1 VKVKTVLIS
10 FCFFFLVN
18 ELTGQRSDFTDSLKS
33 LLEKGEYSPSDREYL
48 NILSELAIAYLSP
61 DESLKYADI
70 LLEIGFSAEY
80 SSFFIKAYQAKGVAH
95 RMKGNLNEA
104 LTNLLESAELA
115 LEHLEYD
122 LLAEAYLEIG
132 TTYSTNDDLKNALI
146 YDNKAISLFRQLNKK
161 QELAINLLN
170 TGYSYYSMNEY
181 DTALM
186 YYGEARPIFDS
197 LHFTI
202 GQAYTLGNQALIF
215 WKTGKTEVAEKD
227 LLQAIDMLIPLGD
240 QYGIADYHN
249 QLGNLYFEIGRRSKA
264 IYHLRTGLDIALK
277 VDLKEQIRDASLL
290 LSQLYAGQR
299 DYDSAYVYHQQYAQF
314 KDSLENAEQ
323 TRKMAD
329 LRTEFE
335 VNLKETE
342 IDTLEQEKKLQ
353 QTYVVTAIILLAL
366 SLVAILYFRQRYR
379 NTQLLTI
386 AERKEHDG
394 KIKDLLKTQ
403 ETKALQSMV
412 QGKEE
417 ERRHLAK
424 ELHNHLGSL
433 LATVKVNLNGLES
446 KDEAKQEK
454 IIGLVDQACQDVRNL
469 SHELYMG
476 VSENF
481 GLIPALKEL
490 TAHLQRSNGLQVM
503 FSASLE
509 GVVLSA
515 DNEILIYRIVQ
526 ELVSNVLK
534 HAGATKL
541 TVSLTGFEQGNLVNI
556 LVEDNGGGFEPEKNE
571 SGSKGIGLDSLTEMI
586 HKLDGEIE
594 IDSSVKSGTTV
605 SVDLPF
611 DIPDTS
617 IAP

>member
-1 VKVKTVLIS
+1 MKVKTLIIVIFS
-10 FCFFFLVN
+10 FLLAN
-18 ELTGQRSDFTDSLKS
+18 ELAGQQLTYTDSLKT
-33 LLEKGEYSPSDREYL
+33 LLEKGEYSNTDKEYL
-48 NILSELAIAYLSP
+48 SILSQLAVYSFTP
-61 DESLKYADI
+61 DENMKYAD
-70 LLEIGFSAEY
+70 LLLDIDFSAEY
-80 SSFFIKAYQAKGVAH
+80 SPFFIKAYQARGVAH

-115 LEHLEYD
+115 LEYEEFD

-132 TTYSTNDDLKNALI
+132 TTYSTNDDLKNSLI
-146 YDNKAISLFRQLNKK
+146 YENKAIALFRQLNKK
-161 QELAINLLN
+161 RALAINLLN
-170 TGYSYYSMNEY
+170 TGYSYYSMSEY

-186 YYGEARPIFDS
+186 YYSEARPIFDS
-197 LHFTI
+197 LYFTI

-215 WKTGKTEVAEKD
+215 WKTGKTELAERD
-227 LLQAIDMLIPLGD
+227 LLSAIDMLIPLGD

-290 LSQLYAGQR
+290 LSQLYAGEQE
-299 DYDSAYVYHQQYAQF
+299 YDSAYVYHQQYALF

-323 TRKMAD
+323 TREMAD
-329 LRTEFE
+329 QLTTFE
-335 VNLKETE
+335 VNLREKE
-342 IDTLEQEKKLQ
+342 IDTLEKEKKLQ
-353 QTYVVTAIILLAL
+353 QTYVIIAITLLAL
-366 SLVAILYFRQRYR
+366 SVVLVLLFRQRYR
-379 NTQLLTI
+379 NTQLLNI
-386 AERKEHDG
+386 AERKEHDAEV
-394 KIKDLLKTQ
+394 KDLLKTQ

-446 KDEAKQEK
+446 KDEVKQEK

-469 SHELYMG
+469 SHELHMG

-490 TAHLQRSNGLQVM
+490 TSHLQRSNGLQVM
-503 FSASLE
+503 FSASLDI
-509 GVVLSA
+509 VILDS
-515 DNEILIYRIVQ
+515 DNEIMIYRIVQ

-541 TVSLTGFEQGNLVNI
+541 TISLTGFEEGNLVNI
-556 LVEDNGGGFEPEKNE
+556 LVEDNGKGFEPEKLDKA
-571 SGSKGIGLDSLTEMI
+571 SKGIGLDSLMEMI
-586 HKLDGEIE
+586 QKLDGEFE

-611 DIPDTS
+611 DIPNTS

>member
-1 VKVKTVLIS
+1 MKVKIFIIIICSS
-10 FCFFFLVN
+10 FITN
-18 ELTGQRSDFTDSLKS
+18 ELAGQQWTYTDSLKKLIEKREYSGSDKEYPSILSQLAVYS
-33 LLEKGEYSPSDREYL
+33 LNPDEKLKYAEMLLNIDLSTEYSP
-48 NILSELAIAYLSP
+48 
-61 DESLKYADI
+61 
-70 LLEIGFSAEY
+70 
-80 SSFFIKAYQAKGVAH
+80 FFIKAYQAKGVAH
-95 RMKGNLNEA
+95 RMKGNLDKA

-115 LEHLEYD
+115 LEYKEFD

-132 TTYSTNDDLKNALI
+132 TTYSTNDDLKNSLI
-146 YDNKAISLFRQLNKK
+146 YENKAIALFRQLNKK

-170 TGYSYYSMNEY
+170 TGFTYYSLNEY
-181 DTALM
+181 DTAQL
-186 YYGEARPIFDS
+186 YYSEARPIFDS
-197 LHFTI
+197 LAFTI

-215 WKTGKTEVAEKD
+215 WKTGKFEIAETD

-290 LSQLYAGQR
+290 LSQLYANQR
-299 DYDSAYVYHQQYAQF
+299 AYDSAYSYHQQYVTY

-323 TRKMAD
+323 TREMAD
-329 LRTEFE
+329 QRTTFE
-335 VNLKETE
+335 VNLREKE
-342 IDTLEQEKKLQ
+342 IDTLEKEKKLQ
-353 QTYVVTAIILLAL
+353 QTYVIIAITLLAL
-366 SLVAILYFRQRYR
+366 SVVLVLLFRQRYR
-379 NTQLLTI
+379 NTQLLNI
-386 AERKEHDG
+386 AERKEHDAEV
-394 KIKDLLKTQ
+394 KDLLKTQ

-446 KDEAKQEK
+446 KDEVKQEK

-469 SHELYMG
+469 SHELHMG

-490 TAHLQRSNGLQVM
+490 TSHLQRSNGLQVM
-503 FSASLE
+503 FSASLDS
-509 GVVLSA
+509 VILDA
-515 DNEILIYRIVQ
+515 DNEIMIYRIVQ

-541 TVSLTGFEQGNLVNI
+541 TISLTGFEEGNLVNI
-556 LVEDNGGGFEPEKNE
+556 LVEDNGKGFEPEKLDKA
-571 SGSKGIGLDSLTEMI
+571 SKGIGLDSLMEMI
-586 HKLDGEIE
+586 QKLDGEFE

-611 DIPDTS
+611 DIPNTS

>member
-1 VKVKTVLIS
+1 MKVKTLITA
-10 FCFFFLVN
+10 FCCFLLAN
-18 ELTGQRSDFTDSLKS
+18 ELTGQRLTFTDSLKR
-33 LLEKGEYSPSDREYL
+33 LLEAGEYSNSDGKYL
-48 NILSELAIAYLSP
+48 SILSQLAIYSPTP

-70 LLEIGFSAEY
+70 LLDIGFSAEY
-80 SSFFIKAYQAKGVAH
+80 SPLFIKAYQAKGVAH
-95 RMKGNLNEA
+95 RMKGNLDKA

-115 LEHLEYD
+115 LAHDELD
-122 LLAEAYLEIG
+122 LLAEAYLEVG
-132 TTYSTNDDLKNALI
+132 TAYSSNDDLKNALT
-146 YDNKAISLFRQLNKK
+146 YENKAIALFRLLNKK

-170 TGYSYYSMNEY
+170 TGYSYYAMDQY

-186 YYGEARPIFDS
+186 YYTEAAPFFDS
-197 LHFTI
+197 LRFTI
-202 GQAYTLGNQALIF
+202 GQAYTLGNRALIY
-215 WKTGKTEVAEKD
+215 WKTGKTAIAERD
-227 LLQAIDMLIPLGD
+227 LLQAINMLVPLGD

-249 QLGNLYFEIGRRSKA
+249 QLGNLYLENDQHAKA
-264 IYHLRTGLDIALK
+264 IFHLKKGQEIALNI
-277 VDLKEQIRDASLL
+277 DIKEQIRDASLL
-290 LSQLYAGQR
+290 LSQLYAYKQ
-299 DYDSAYVYHQQYAQF
+299 DYDSAYRYHQQYVTY

-329 LRTEFE
+329 LRTAFE

-366 SLVAILYFRQRYR
+366 SLVAILYLRQRYR

-386 AERKEHDG
+386 AERKAHND

-412 QGKEE
+412 RGKEE

-454 IIGLVDQACQDVRNL
+454 ITEMIDQACQDVRNL

-490 TAHLQRSNGLQVM
+490 TAHLQSSNDLQVM
-503 FSASLE
+503 FSASLD
-509 GVVLSA
+509 VVILSA

-541 TVSLTGFEQGNLVNI
+541 TISLTGFEEGNLVNI
-556 LVEDNGGGFEPEKNE
+556 LVEDNGRGFVSAKLENE
-571 SGSKGIGLDSLTEMI
+571 SKGIGLDSLTDMI

-594 IDSSVKSGTTV
+594 IDSSFKSGTTV
-605 SVDLPF
+605 CIDISF
-611 DIPDTS
+611 DIPNSS
-617 IAP
+617 IAL

>member
-1 VKVKTVLIS
+1 MKVKTVIIAFS
-10 FCFFFLVN
+10 CFLLAN
-18 ELTGQRSDFTDSLKS
+18 KLTGQRLTYTDSLKH
-33 LLEKGEYSPSDREYL
+33 LLETGKYSRSDQEYLSILSQLAIYSPTPEE
-48 NILSELAIAYLSP
+48 N
-61 DESLKYADI
+61 LKYADI
-70 LLEIGFSAEY
+70 LLDISFSAEY
-80 SSFFIKAYQAKGVAH
+80 SALFIKAYQAKGVAH
-95 RMKGNLNEA
+95 RMKGNLDEA
-104 LTNLLESAELA
+104 LNNLLESAELA
-115 LEHLEYD
+115 LDHQEFD

-146 YDNKAISLFRQLNKK
+146 YENKAITLFRRLNKK

-170 TGYSYYSMNEY
+170 TGYSYYSMNQY
-181 DTALM
+181 DTALL
-186 YYGEARPIFDS
+186 YYTEAGPIFDS
-197 LHFTI
+197 LRFTI

-215 WKTGKTEVAEKD
+215 WKTGKTEVAERD

-249 QLGNLYFEIGRRSKA
+249 QLGNLYFESNRHTKA

-277 VDLKEQIRDASLL
+277 VDLKEQIRDASQLI
-290 LSQLYAGQR
+290 SQLYAGQQN
-299 DYDSAYVYHQQYAQF
+299 YDSAYIYHQQYALF

-323 TRKMAD
+323 TREMAD
-329 LRTEFE
+329 QRTTFE
-335 VNLKETE
+335 VNLREKE

-353 QTYVVTAIILLAL
+353 QTYVIITITLLAL
-366 SLVAILYFRQRYR
+366 SVVAILYFRQRFH
-379 NTQLLTI
+379 NTKLLTI
-386 AERKEHDG
+386 AERKEHDD
-394 KIKDLLKTQ
+394 KIKDLLKNQ

-469 SHELYMG
+469 SHELHMG

-490 TAHLQRSNGLQVM
+490 TSHLQRSNDLQVQ
-503 FSASLE
+503 FSASIDN
-509 GVVLSA
+509 VLIDSQS
-515 DNEILIYRIVQ
+515 EILIYRIVQ

-534 HAGATKL
+534 HARATKL
-541 TVSLTGFEQGNLVNI
+541 TISLTGFEEGNLVNI
-556 LVEDNGGGFEPEKNE
+556 LVEDNGKGFEPEKLNKE
-571 SGSKGIGLDSLTEMI
+571 SKGIGLDSLMEMI
-586 HKLDGEIE
+586 RKLDGEIE
-594 IDSSVKSGTTV
+594 IDSSFKSGTTV
-605 SVDLPF
+605 SA
-611 DIPDTS
+611 DIPFEIPNSS